1 MFGGSVS
8 PNGPGEIMMRG
19 RHVFMGYLNDEVK
32 TKEAVDDEGWLH
44 SGDIG
49 RVDSNNLLYIT
60 GRIKVTTKTL
70 ENSTLRKC
78 REDISL
84 ASSMLDDTI
93 LFCPFPGT
101 THYSGR

>member
-1 MFGGSVS
+1 MLINFCRFSLDSAGEILEGTDTMFGGSVS

-32 TKEAVDDEGWLH
+32 TTEAVDDEGWLH

-60 GRIKVTTKTL
+60 GRIKV
-70 ENSTLRKC
+70 
-78 REDISL
+78 IL
-84 ASSMLDDTI
+84 A
-93 LFCPFPGT
+93 
-101 THYSGR
+101 R